1 MSNAPLSAR
10 RRWIAA
16 AVVLVALL
24 LCGAGIVALKMGKW
38 AAADAEAKAQPEH
51 SETVTAAIASTR
63 SWRRT
68 TTSIG
73 TVVALRSITLHNEV
87 PGTVHTVNLV
97 PGSIVEPGTVLVALD
112 VSVEQAELAAQQ
124 AQAALANTVLERMT
138 KAMEKAA
145 ASAVDV
151 DRARAERDVALAQV
165 ERTKAVIARKTIVA
179 PFRARVGM
187 ADVHQGQF
195 LQQGTQLTTLQGL
208 DDTAHVD
215 FMVTQAVAAGL
226 RPDDTVD
233 VLATGATAPIAAKIV
248 AVDARVD
255 PNTRNAKVRVVLP
268 NAQQGPAPGAS
279 VRVQVPVGA
288 QRDVV
293 TVPVSALRK
302 GPAGDHV
309 FVLAAQD
316 GKTRAQLR
324 PVKSGT
330 MLGDDVVILDGLTAG
345 ERVAAAGSFKLY
357 PGILVNVKDDGG
369 APAAPAGEPANASAG
384 GDGSTAKSGTT
395 TGGSRN

>member
-1 MSNAPLSAR
+1 MSPAPLSAR

-16 AVVLVALL
+16 AVLVTVLALGAVGLVL
-24 LCGAGIVALKMGKW
+24 LKQSKTD
-38 AAADAEAKAQPEH
+38 AAAEQSKHQPEY
-51 SETVTAAIASTR
+51 SETVAAAIAVARTWQR
-63 SWRRT
+63 S

-73 TVVALRSITLHNEV
+73 TVVAMRSITLHNEV
-87 PGTVHTVNLV
+87 AGTVHSVNLA
-97 PGSIVEPGTVLVALD
+97 PGTIVEPGTVLVALD
-112 VSVEQAELAAQQ
+112 VAVEDAELHAQE

-165 ERTKAVIARKTIVA
+165 ERTKAVIARKTIRA

-187 ADVHQGQF
+187 ADVHVGQF
-195 LQQGTQLTTLQGL
+195 LPQGTLLTTLQGL
-208 DDTAHVD
+208 DESAHVD
-215 FMVTQAVAAGL
+215 FMVTQVVAAGL
-226 RPDDTVD
+226 QRNDAVEVFP
-233 VLATGATAPIAAKIV
+233 AGAKTPIEARIV

-255 PNTRNAKVRVVLP
+255 PDTRHAKVRVAIP
-268 NAQQGPAPGAS
+268 NVEGAPAPGAS
-279 VRVQVPVGA
+279 VRVQVPVGPKL
-288 QRDVV
+288 DVV

-309 FVLAAQD
+309 FVLAQQD

-324 PVKSGT
+324 PVRSGT
-330 MLGDDVVILDGLTAG
+330 MLGDDVVILDGLKIG

-357 PGILVNVKDDGG
+357 PSILVNVADENGT
-369 APAAPAGEPANASAG
+369 AP
-384 GDGSTAKSGTT
+384 
-395 TGGSRN
+395 GGSRN

>member
-1 MSNAPLSAR
+1 MVPMSPAPLPAR
-10 RRWIAA
+10 RRRWLAA
-16 AVVLVALL
+16 AVLVATLL
-24 LCGAGIVALKMGKW
+24 LIAAGLVLLKQSKVD
-38 AAADAEAKAQPEH
+38 AAAEQARHQPEH
-51 SETVTAAIASTR
+51 SETVTAAIAVAR
-63 SWRRT
+63 SWRRS

-87 PGTVHTVNLV
+87 AGTVHSVNLA
-97 PGSIVEPGTVLVALD
+97 PGTIVEPGTVLVALD
-112 VSVEQAELAAQQ
+112 VAVEEAELHAQE

-165 ERTKAVIARKTIVA
+165 DRTKAVIARKTIRA

-187 ADVHQGQF
+187 ADVHVGQF
-195 LQQGTQLTTLQGL
+195 LPQGTLLSTLQGL
-208 DDTAHVD
+208 DESAHVD

-226 RPDDTVD
+226 QRNDAVE
-233 VLATGATAPIAAKIV
+233 VFATGAKTPIAARIV

-255 PNTRNAKVRVVLP
+255 PSTRNAKVRVVIP
-268 NAQQGPAPGAS
+268 NTEGAPAPGAS
-279 VRVQVPVGA
+279 VRVQVPVGPKL
-288 QRDVV
+288 DVV

-309 FVLAAQD
+309 FVLAQQD

-324 PVKSGT
+324 PVQSGT
-330 MLGDDVVILDGLTAG
+330 MLGDEVVILDGLELG
-345 ERVAAAGSFKLY
+345 ERVAAAGSFKLH
-357 PGILVNVKDDGG
+357 PSILVVVADENGT
-369 APAAPAGEPANASAG
+369 AP
-384 GDGSTAKSGTT
+384 
-395 TGGSRN
+395 GGSRN